1 MQIQWW
7 RPWTRAKNKG
17 RTLRPR
23 LEILEDRCVMSA
35 SIAEFPGVAAGSAPF
50 GITVGPD
57 GNVWF
62 TETQG
67 NQIGMMNP
75 TTHAVSEFPIPT
87 ASSSPT
93 GITTGPDGNLW
104 FTEAAADQIGM
115 ISPGSHA
122 ITEFPVPTASS
133 QPAEI
138 TSGPDGNLWFT
149 EPAANQ
155 VANINP
161 STHVV
166 TELLVRTKSCS
177 PVGIAA
183 GPDGNVWFTENNS
196 NKVSSVNPTT
206 HIINEYVTPKGTTTQ
221 PYGITAGP
229 DGNMWFTEANGN
241 RVGNINPTSHV
252 VTEFNIPTA
261 SSGARG
267 IAAGADGNLWFTE
280 SNANKIGELSL
291 PTNTFTEIAIPTAS
305 SQALAIASAPGSG
318 LWFTEPGA
326 NQIGAVV
333 QVPVITTAPVSQTV
347 VAGQNAT
354 FTAAASGFPAPTV
367 QWQVSTN
374 NGLNFTPL
382 TNGGVYSGVTTTT
395 LTITGVNASM
405 TGYVYEAVFT
415 NGVSPTPSVTTAP
428 ATLTVNNV
436 LSISTPPQGI
446 VGTPYNQTLSVSGS
460 TSPFTLFSVNNF
472 NAGGTGL
479 TFADITTNS
488 INGTITVQGTPTAPG
503 MATFIVAVA
512 NTGGNSLTQTVTIT
526 ISPPLSITTLALP
539 PATAGVLYNQSI
551 NVIGGATPYTN
562 FAVSNFNGGTTGLTA
577 AAITAMPMVGS
588 FNISATPLGG
598 GTVTFTVNVTDAA
611 NVSVSRDFSISVNPP
626 LVITPSLPAGTAG
639 TPYHQVVTVTGG
651 GVPYTS
657 LTVTNFNPGATGLT
671 ASNFTASAGAGTI
684 TISGTPTAAGTFSFT
699 ANVLDALGAPL
710 TKTYTVTVNPA
721 LTITPSLPQGTAGT
735 LYSHTITVGGGSTPY
750 TTFNVTKFNAGGTG
764 LTAANVVANAATGT
778 VIVNGTPT
786 GAGTITFTVNV
797 TDTAGSSL
805 TTPFTVTVNPAPTI
819 GTLSTTQW
827 TSGIAGFP
835 GVLTLTGGTGPVTLS
850 SAGLPTGLSASMVGN
865 TIHISG
871 TPVVANP
878 LTNGIPASTTATN
891 FPGSVTIHDA
901 AGAIVTRTFTISI
914 NPAPFIGM
922 LTATQWTIG
931 RSGFNGL
938 LSVGGGTGGLTVA
951 GSSGLPTGMALA
963 LNGHTLGF
971 TGTPTVAGTF
981 AGSVTV
987 HDALGAAIT
996 RTFAIT
1002 INPNPAIGNLTTTQ
1016 WTAGKWGF
1024 TGAMTISP
1032 GTAPFFITSS
1042 SGLPPGLTPVVV
1054 GSTIRFTG
1062 TPTTAGKFTAGTI
1075 TLQDAAGAVVTRAVS
1090 ITINPPV
1097 IITTPSLAASALG
1110 HLYSATLLATGGTG
1124 AVKFA
1129 LTAGSLPPGIQLQSN
1144 GTITGLAR
1152 GMGNFTFT
1160 VTATDAVGATYSKQF
1175 TLAIDWRL

>member
-1 MQIQWW
+1 MFIQLW
-7 RPWTRAKNKG
+7 RQWTRTKNRG

-35 SIAEFPGVAAGSAPF
+35 SIAEFTGVASGSAPF

-75 TTHAVSEFPIPT
+75 TTHAIAEFPIPT

-93 GITTGPDGNLW
+93 GITAGPDGNLW
-104 FTEAAADQIGM
+104 FTEAAGNQIGM
-115 ISPGSHA
+115 INPNTHA
-122 ITEFPVPTASS
+122 ISEFPVPTAGS

-155 VANINP
+155 IANINP

-166 TELLVRTKSCS
+166 TELAVRTKNSA

-183 GPDGNVWFTENNS
+183 GPDGNIWFTENNS
-196 NKVSSVNPTT
+196 NKVSSVNPAT
-206 HIINEYVTPKGTTTQ
+206 HIINEYVTPKGSTTQ
-221 PYGITAGP
+221 PYNITAGP

-241 RVGNINPTSHV
+241 RVGNINPTTHI
-252 VTEFNIPTA
+252 VTEFNIPTGG
-261 SSGARG
+261 SGARG
-267 IAAGADGNLWFTE
+267 ITAGADGNLWFTE
-280 SNANKIGELSL
+280 SSANKIGELTL
-291 PTNTFTEIAIPTAS
+291 PTDTITEIAIPTAG
-305 SQALAIASAPGSG
+305 SQALAITSAPGSG

-333 QVPVITTAPVSQTV
+333 QASVITTAPVSQSI

-354 FTAAASGFPAPTV
+354 FTAAASGFPIPTV

-395 LTITGVNASM
+395 LTITGATASM

-415 NGVSPTPSVTTAP
+415 NGVSPTPSVSTAP
-428 ATLTVNNV
+428 VTLTVNNV
-436 LSISTPPQGI
+436 LSISPPPQGT
-446 VGTPYNQTLSVSGS
+446 VGMPYNQTLSISGS

-479 TFADITTNS
+479 TPADITTNS

-503 MATFIVAVA
+503 MATFTIAVA

-526 ISPPLSITTLALP
+526 ISPPLGITTLSLP

-551 NVIGGATPYTN
+551 NVIGGATPYAN

-598 GTVTFTVNVTDAA
+598 GTVTFSVDVTDAA
-611 NVSVSRDFSISVNPP
+611 NVSVARDFSITVNPP

-639 TPYHQVVTVTGG
+639 TVYHQVLTVSGG

-671 ASNFTASAGAGTI
+671 VSDFTASAGAGTI

-699 ANVLDALGAPL
+699 ANVMDAIGAPL
-710 TKTYTVTVNPA
+710 TKTYTVMVNPA

-735 LYSHTITVGGGSTPY
+735 LYNHTITIAGGSTPY
-750 TTFNVTKFNAGGTG
+750 TTFGVTGFSAGGTG
-764 LTAANVVANAATGT
+764 LTAANVVANAAAGT
-778 VIVNGTPT
+778 MVVNGTPT
-786 GAGTITFTVNV
+786 GAGTLTFTVNV
-797 TDTAGSSL
+797 TDSAGSSL
-805 TTPFTVTVNPAPTI
+805 TTPFTVTINPAPTI
-819 GTLSTTQW
+819 GTLGTTQW

-835 GVLTLTGGTGPVTLS
+835 GALSLSGGTGPFTLS
-850 SAGLPTGLSASMVGN
+850 FAGLPTGLSAALVGN

-871 TPVVANP
+871 TPVVTNP
-878 LTNGIPASTTATN
+878 LTNGIPAATAAAN

-901 AGAIVTRTFTISI
+901 AGAIVTRTFTISV

-922 LTATQWTIG
+922 LTANQWTIG
-931 RSGFNGL
+931 RAGFNGI
-938 LSVGGGTGGLTVA
+938 LSVGGGTGGLTVTA
-951 GSSGLPTGMALA
+951 SSGLPTGLAIA

-981 AGSVTV
+981 AGSVTL

-996 RTFAIT
+996 RTFNIT

-1016 WTAGKWGF
+1016 WTAGKSGF
-1024 TGAMTISP
+1024 TGTMAISP
-1032 GTAPFFITSS
+1032 GTAPFTVTGS

-1062 TPTTAGKFTAGTI
+1062 TPTTAGKYTAGTI
-1075 TLQDAAGAVVTRAVS
+1075 TLQDAAGAVVIKAVS

-1097 IITTPSLAASALG
+1097 VITTSSVPASALG
-1110 HLYSATLLATGGTG
+1110 HLYSAALITTGGTG

-1129 LTAGSLPPGIQLQSN
+1129 LTAGSLPPGIQLHSD

-1152 GMGNFTFT
+1152 GMGTFTFT

-1175 TLAIDWRL
+1175 TLAMRWRL